1 VIFARSDMKFATCK
15 NLFVTLKE
23 KLVSEIKI
31 LATNKKR
38 RNLQTLTIL
47 LTTLGKPTCN
57 DQIGNLP

>member
-1 VIFARSDMKFATCK
+1 MKFATCK